1 MIGRR
6 FSIEAL
12 GCSIVHHGLVL
23 HRSFRDRAGEWSAE
37 TPQCHSLGVSKP
49 TAGTCSGTVGSVS
62 ALTFRDATADDVLS
76 IVRMY
81 ADDALGES
89 REDASE
95 PLGEGYLDAFHE
107 IDADPRHRLVV
118 VIQDGDIVGTL
129 QLSFLPHLVLRGG
142 RRAQIEAVR
151 VRSDRRGTGLGKVMF
166 EWAIEHARLG
176 GCRLVQL
183 TTNTDREDAHRFY
196 AELGFEPTHIGMKLV
211 LKDT

>member
-6 FSIEAL
+6 FSMEAAASCTMARFYT
-12 GCSIVHHGLVL
+12 G
-23 HRSFRDRAGEWSAE
+23 RSVVERASG
-37 TPQCHSLGVSKP
+37 QP
-49 TAGTCSGTVGSVS
+49 TAGTSSGTVGSVS
-62 ALTFRDATADDVLS
+62 DLTFRDATADDVPS

-81 ADDALGES
+81 ADDALGKS
-89 REDASE
+89 REDESQPLSE
-95 PLGEGYLDAFHE
+95 CYLDAFHE

-118 VIQDGDIVGTL
+118 VTQDGDVVGTL

-151 VRSDRRGTGLGKVMF
+151 VRSDRRATGLGKAMF
-166 EWAIEHARLG
+166 EWAIEQARLS

-196 AELGFEPTHIGMKLV
+196 AGLGFEPTHIGMKLG
-211 LKDT
+211 LDDG